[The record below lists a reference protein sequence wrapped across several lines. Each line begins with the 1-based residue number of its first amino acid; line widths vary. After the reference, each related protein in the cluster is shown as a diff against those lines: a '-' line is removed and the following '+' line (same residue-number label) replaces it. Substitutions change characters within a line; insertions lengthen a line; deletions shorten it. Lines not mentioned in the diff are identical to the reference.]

1 MKKLTWMTAVAALA
15 LAGCGSRSSDETT
28 TNQTDAEAS
37 TDYSAAEAPAEEAA
51 SEVLDEE
58 PAAEEE
64 NLQAKM
70 KHHAECVIA
79 IQYATGFIE
88 NATRGVAPTA
98 KALDGAQKM
107 QNRLDVHIQG
117 IKEALIAANKI
128 GEDYGKNLAQYGN
141 QVQQDVKDAVLKAD
155 EKDRELRSLELM
167 NLGIGAD
174 CEA

>member
-1 MKKLTWMTAVAALA
+1 
-15 LAGCGSRSSDETT
+15 
-28 TNQTDAEAS
+28 
-37 TDYSAAEAPAEEAA
+37 
-51 SEVLDEE
+51 
-58 PAAEEE
+58 
-64 NLQAKM
+64 M

-79 IQYATGFIE
+79 IQYAKGFIE

-128 GEDYGKNLAQYGN
+128 GEDYEKNLAQYGD